1 MISYGANLGRA
12 VVGPGSCPGNDS
24 APWQWLFND
33 CEMSYLRVDVTV
45 KAGDTI
51 IAINPTVDFR
61 GAMNPILIGSVFVA
75 FLFTGWL
82 AWKRRSR
89 LAGWSLVW
97 AAANYLPYVALA
109 LLSQRVTY
117 IYYFLPVIPALA
129 VATALLLRRSGLPRF
144 VTVGYVVV
152 FLAGFVAY
160 FPFRQ
165 IP

>member
-1 MISYGANLGRA
+1 MAIR
-12 VVGPGSCPGNDS
+12 P
-24 APWQWLFND
+24 
-33 CEMSYLRVDVTV
+33 
-45 KAGDTI
+45 TI
-51 IAINPTVDFR
+51 DFR
-61 GAMNPILIGSVFVA
+61 GAMNPILIGSLFVA

-129 VATALLLRRSGLPRF
+129 VATALLLRRSGLPQVRDRR
-144 VTVGYVVV
+144 VRRR
-152 FLAGFVAY
+152 FLAGVRRVLPVPAD
-160 FPFRQ
+160 PLT
-165 IP
+165 